1 MAGVGRIFTTDNTND
16 EQDMPNH
23 RVQEEKEEGKKQRSC
38 GEIREEHTR
47 ETGNHIQTRKKKDL
61 ALSTPPGI

>member
-1 MAGVGRIFTTDNTND
+1 MTTIAGVGRKFTPENRND

-23 RVQEEKEEGKKQRSC
+23 RVQAEKEEGKKQRSC

-47 ETGNHIQTRKKKDL
+47 ETGNHIETRKRR
-61 ALSTPPGI
+61 I

>member
-1 MAGVGRIFTTDNTND
+1 VGRKFTTDNRND

-23 RVQEEKEEGKKQRSC
+23 RVQAEKEEGKKQRNC

-47 ETGNHIQTRKKKDL
+47 ETGNHIETRKRR
-61 ALSTPPGI
+61 I

>member
-1 MAGVGRIFTTDNTND
+1 VGRKFPTNNRND

-23 RVQEEKEEGKKQRSC
+23 RVEVDKVEGKKERSC

-47 ETGNHIQTRKKKDL
+47 ETGNHTETRKRR
-61 ALSTPPGI
+61 I